1 MTRTTIADEGFKQMK
16 GAIFFDRD
24 NTLIVDNG
32 HTWKTSDFAFLS
44 DSAEALALLKAHQI
58 PVFIATNQSG
68 IARGYFSETDM
79 HKFNQHLI
87 EQVDLKG
94 GRITDI
100 AFCPHHP
107 DYPKKDAPT
116 HCDCRKPSGGML
128 QKLSLQWQINL
139 KKSVMIGDKQT
150 DVQAGIAAGCL
161 ESYLLDPSQ
170 SRVRLCSDIIS
181 NYFSYTA

>member
-1 MTRTTIADEGFKQMK
+1 MHKLSHQDQATRGRYEKLRRRLSEIISVPYKISTA
-16 GAIFFDRD
+16 
-24 NTLIVDNG
+24 TLASWHKSGNG
-32 HTWKTSDFAFLS
+32 YTWKISDFAFLS
-44 DSAEALALLKAHQI
+44 DSAEALALLNAHHI
-58 PVFIATNQSG
+58 PVFIVTNQSG

-116 HCDCRKPSGGML
+116 HCGCRKPSSGML
-128 QKLSLQWQINL
+128 QKLSHKWQIDL
-139 KKSVMIGDKQT
+139 KKSVMVGDQQT
-150 DVQAGIAAGCL
+150 DVQAGIKGIA
-161 ESYLLDPSQ
+161 
-170 SRVRLCSDIIS
+170 VRAFC
-181 NYFSYTA
+181 

>member
-1 MTRTTIADEGFKQMK
+1 MR
-16 GAIFFDRD
+16 GAVFFDRD

-32 HTWKTSDFAFLS
+32 HTWKISDFAFLS
-44 DSAEALALLKAHQI
+44 DSAEALALLNAHQI

-100 AFCPHHP
+100 AFCRNKLFSRIVISLSFIPYCESS
-107 DYPKKDAPT
+107 D
-116 HCDCRKPSGGML
+116 GG
-128 QKLSLQWQINL
+128 
-139 KKSVMIGDKQT
+139 
-150 DVQAGIAAGCL
+150 
-161 ESYLLDPSQ
+161 
-170 SRVRLCSDIIS
+170 
-181 NYFSYTA
+181 